1 MSTVQIIALI
11 IGTIVILLVTWF
23 VSVKYGR
30 YHGLYR
36 FFAFE
41 SMLIMTILNLKYWFV
56 NPFSPLQIVSW
67 ILLFAS
73 IPIVLYGVNLLVSMG
88 KPPEKEFEATAKLVT
103 TGIYKFIRHPMYCS
117 FLVFG
122 FGVFFKHIDTVT
134 IILVVINTLA
144 LYLTALVEQGEM
156 TKRFGDEY
164 REYMRKTKMFIPFL
178 F

>member
-1 MSTVQIIALI
+1 MTTWQIIAAI
-11 IGTIVILLVTWF
+11 SGTIGILWITWF

-41 SMLIMTILNLKYWFV
+41 SMLIMTVLNLKYWFV
-56 NPFSPLQIVSW
+56 NPFSPMQIVSW

-73 IPIVLYGVNLLVSMG
+73 IPIVLYGVKLLLTIG
-88 KPPEKEFEATAKLVT
+88 KPSAEEFEATTKLVT
-103 TGIYKFIRHPMYCS
+103 TGIYKYIRHPMYCS

-122 FGVFFKHIDTVT
+122 LGVFFKHIDLPQ
-134 IILVVINTLA
+134 IILIIVNTIA
-144 LYLTALVEQGEM
+144 LYLTARVEEGEM
-156 TKRFGDEY
+156 IKRFGDEY
-164 REYMRKTKMFIPFL
+164 REYMKKTKMFIPFV